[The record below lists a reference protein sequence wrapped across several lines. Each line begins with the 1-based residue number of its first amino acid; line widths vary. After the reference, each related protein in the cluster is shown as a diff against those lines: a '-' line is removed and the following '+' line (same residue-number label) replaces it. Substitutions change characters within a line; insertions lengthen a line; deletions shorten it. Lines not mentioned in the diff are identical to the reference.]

1 MTGDDHWSIGEVLS
15 LLQDEFPEVT
25 ISKIRFLE
33 SQGLIAPERTPS
45 GYRRFLQS
53 DFDRLHWILTQQRD
67 HYLPL
72 KVIRDRLESGEVDLE
87 IEAEYGSGDT
97 PTDGTTSPGSDH
109 TTANDAGQNGGP
121 HAGANDADR
130 NDADRDDADRDENG
144 PAGAADREAQDGPSL
159 DRSLFEAGTASGPGG
174 ADEGF
179 RTGESLSEVPPPPES
194 DDPKVAAIMDA
205 TRPVTERRG
214 RPGTRADADANLA
227 LTLDEL
233 AEASGCD
240 TGTLADLQRFGLITG
255 RQVGPTVL
263 FDGEALLLARFA
275 AQFGAFGLDA
285 RHLRTLKI
293 GAEREVSLLS
303 QVIEPMLHRRDAETR
318 ARAVDTF
325 DDLVDLAA
333 SFRAILVRQMVRA
346 QLPSQRG

>member
-1 MTGDDHWSIGEVLS
+1 MSAADHHWSIGEVLS

-45 GYRRFLQS
+45 GYRRFYQS
-53 DFDRLHWILTQQRD
+53 DFDRLQWILAQQRD
-67 HYLPL
+67 LYLPL
-72 KVIRDRLESGEVDLE
+72 KVIRDKLESGEVDL
-87 IEAEYGSGDT
+87 A
-97 PTDGTTSPGSDH
+97 PGSDLDVPDA
-109 TTANDAGQNGGP
+109 TTAQPAGDAV
-121 HAGANDADR
+121 DADSLGATG
-130 NDADRDDADRDENG
+130 DAPPVEAATPGPDAAEADPDA
-144 PAGAADREAQDGPSL
+144 PAEP
-159 DRSLFEAGTASGPGG
+159 
-174 ADEGF
+174 
-179 RTGESLSEVPPPPES
+179 
-194 DDPKVAAIMDA
+194 DDPKVAAIIA
-205 TRPVTERRG
+205 NTQPVTERRG
-214 RPGTRADADANLA
+214 RAGTRADADANLA

-233 AEASGCD
+233 AEASGCAAD
-240 TGTLADLQRFGLITG
+240 TLAELQRFGLITG
-255 RQVGPTVL
+255 RQVGPTTL

-275 AQFGAFGLDA
+275 AQFGAYGLDA

-293 GAEREVSLLS
+293 GAEREVTLLA
-303 QVIEPMLHRRDAETR
+303 QVIEPMLHRRDPETR